1 MAMNVVGEALEK
13 AKAAVEQARKEREV
27 AQARDQAT
35 AQAKSQND
43 QRAAAAKWKDHEEM
57 MEDALEHAGLSGVD
71 VQIDEQGHA
80 KLVGIV
86 TSAQERDTAV
96 AMAQQFQV
104 TNLDVQLQVV
114 APAPSEG
121 GNPLAGATGPVQYT
135 VKAGESWWGIAHR
148 VYGNGGLW
156 KSLKAANKNPKMIHP
171 GTVITLPL
179 KDQIRA

>member
-43 QRAAAAKWKDHEEM
+43 QRAATAKWKDHEEM

-179 KDQIRA
+179 KDQLRA